1 MTQMAKTRKKNTRK
15 QTNKAEGKKVK
26 DPKRIAAAR
35 KAWQTIR
42 AQAEGK
48 QAANKVSQNPLN

>member
-1 MTQMAKTRKKNTRK
+1 MAKTRKKNTRK